1 MIMDTERRF
10 WERRQGGRLYS
21 HVAPRMVRSSGPGHC
36 SQVAGWRKCRP
47 ATPGLVEPQKLPVAS
62 RWCWSPPGGKRPF
75 SATGGNAEC
84 SALAKGW
91 RKRYRW
97 FGSPVAYSKART
109 IAGIRSK
116 QTEPGRQYRGLESH
130 PARTVPRLSARKP
143 AKSGIFSREC
153 RFYLG
158 GSGGHPRAPFPGKRW
173 PPAAPRD

>member
-1 MIMDTERRF
+1 MGTAAGRSALFPRRAPDGPQLRPGSLLSGGGMEEVPSRDPGAGRASETPGCF
-10 WERRQGGRLYS
+10 TLVLVATRRETPLFR
-21 HVAPRMVRSSGPGHC
+21 H
-36 SQVAGWRKCRP
+36 WRKCRM
-47 ATPGLVEPQKLPVAS
+47 LS
-62 RWCWSPPGGKRPF
+62 
-75 SATGGNAEC
+75 
-84 SALAKGW
+84 LAKGW